1 MMYKPTDC
9 YFMALPS
16 FSCAALLPMC
26 GPIACAALL
35 PMCGPI
41 ACAAYCLCGP
51 IACAALYCLG
61 GMNTATAPAPVNQLL
76 FLY

>member
-16 FSCAALLPMC
+16 FS
-26 GPIACAALL
+26 CAALL